1 MEIWYDVSMSMHR
14 KRVAVVRGGPSS
26 EYNVSL
32 KTGETVLKH
41 LDRERYIPHDVVL
54 TRDGVW
60 YMNGV
65 RTTFADIAQHSDVV
79 FNALHGEFGEDG
91 KAQQLF
97 RSFGLPH
104 TGSDPLASAVGMHK
118 GLARERFEAMG
129 LTVAR
134 GEVIPRDA
142 EMKGVAM
149 NLGRDMGFPLVVK
162 PVVGGSSV
170 ATRVARNET
179 DLILALDASA
189 QYGDVLVEEYL
200 EGKEGTVT
208 VVDSGN
214 GEHFVLSPV
223 SIETRLGQEI
233 FDYDS
238 KLECTDAHA
247 CPGDFAMLTL
257 RDLMDAAVLAHK
269 AIGARHYS
277 RSDFIVSPKGIYILE
292 INTQPTFIERS
303 PLAQSLAASNLSISE
318 FLEHVLELALQG
330 K

>member
-1 MEIWYDVSMSMHR
+1 MWYDVCMSMHR

-32 KTGETVLKH
+32 KTGETVLRH
-41 LDRERYIPHDVVL
+41 LDRDRFIPHDVVL
-54 TRDGVW
+54 TRDGIW

-65 RTTFADIAQHSDVV
+65 RTTFADIAQHSDVI

-97 RSFGLPH
+97 RSFGLPY
-104 TGSDPLASAVGMHK
+104 TGSDALASAVGMHK

-149 NLGRDMGFPLVVK
+149 NLGRDMGFPMIVK
-162 PVVGGSSV
+162 PVVGGSSI

-179 DLILALDASA
+179 DLILALDAAA

-223 SIETRLGQEI
+223 SIETHPEHGI

-238 KLECTDAHA
+238 KFQCTGTHA
-247 CPGDFAMLTL
+247 CPGDFTLLTL
-257 RDLMDAAVLAHK
+257 QDLMSVAVTAHK

-277 RSDFIVSPKGIYILE
+277 RSDFVVTPKGVYILE
-292 INTQPTFIERS
+292 INTQPAVVERS
-303 PLAQSLAASNLSISE
+303 PLVQSLTANNLSIRE

>member
-1 MEIWYDVSMSMHR
+1 MSMHR

-41 LDRERYIPHDVVL
+41 LDRDRYIPHDVVL

-97 RSFGLPH
+97 RS
-104 TGSDPLASAVGMHK
+104 AVGMHK

-142 EMKGVAM
+142 EMRGVAT
-149 NLGRDMGFPLVVK
+149 NLGRDMGFPLIVK

-179 DLILALDASA
+179 DLVLALDAAA

-223 SIETRLGQEI
+223 SIDTHPEHGI
-233 FDYDS
+233 FDYES
-238 KLECTDAHA
+238 KFQCTRTHA
-247 CPGDFAMLTL
+247 CPGDFTL
-257 RDLMDAAVLAHK
+257 LALKDLMDAAVLAHK
-269 AIGARHYS
+269 AIGARQYS
-277 RSDFIVSPKGIYILE
+277 RSDFVVSPKGIYILE
-292 INTQPTFIERS
+292 VNTQPTFTEGS